1 MSKTTLPENSIETD
15 ENRQHYVYLIA
26 CRNESSV
33 YIKIGRSSNLVSRIR
48 NIQTGCPMT
57 FVKTF
62 CITSDYK
69 EEVMGLEKLL
79 HMRLKKLSERGEW
92 YVANPEFL
100 RALIRLLRKIN
111 SGNFTYEEIEQM
123 PDFCGHELEIMMHRH
138 NFKFYRFRLM
148 LSKKEQK
155 NMFEKVSTA
164 QVVREL
170 NNLITSE

>member
-1 MSKTTLPENSIETD
+1 MD
-15 ENRQHYVYLIA
+15 DNRKHYVYLIA

-33 YIKIGRSSNLVSRIR
+33 YIKIGRSSSLVSRIR
-48 NIQTGCPMT
+48 NIQTGCPMA

-62 CITSDYK
+62 CITSGYR

-79 HMRLKKLSERGEW
+79 HMQLKKRSERGEW
-92 YVANPEFL
+92 YVASAEFL

-111 SGNFTYEEIEQM
+111 NGNFTYEEIEQM

-138 NFKFYRFRLM
+138 DFKFYRFRLASSKEKQQNM
-148 LSKKEQK
+148 L
-155 NMFEKVSTA
+155 EKVSNA

-170 NNLITSE
+170 NELIANG